1 VSWPSLS
8 INFNIQKYYVK
19 AFLFIHSHLMMMK
32 QQTTSL
38 ANGYQG
44 ELFLADG
51 RNLLSGI

>member
-1 VSWPSLS
+1 MAKSFNKLQHSKILCKGILIYSLS
-8 INFNIQKYYVK
+8 
-19 AFLFIHSHLMMMK
+19 SHDDETAN
-32 QQTTSL
+32 TTSL